1 VPTVDITLRWADG
14 TRQTGESPSRAIER
28 FIVAGGAYPRDELRR
43 RLADGLQAASDRV
56 RERYGMA
63 CTAAAA
69 QAQEFEA
76 GALEHGVGPEAI
88 CRVEA
93 VAVSPARP
101 RFPPRELSGHVPVV
115 VIGGGQAGLSVSHG
129 LSEAGLEHVVLERKR
144 VACNWID
151 QRWDAFCLVTPNRQ
165 CRLPGYPYRGDED
178 HGFMLRDEI
187 ADYVRGFAD
196 SFDPPVQEGVAVRRV
211 ALEPEGGFV
220 LETTHGSLSADQ
232 VVLAVGGYH
241 RPKLPGL
248 AERLSATVTQLHSST
263 YRNPESL
270 PDGAVLV
277 IGSGQSGAQIAED
290 LALAGREVHL
300 AVGSAPRVARFY
312 RGRDCIDWLED
323 MGHYDMA
330 IEDHPEGL
338 AARHE
343 PNHYM
348 TGRGGGRDIDL
359 RAHARDG
366 MHLHGRLAS
375 VSGSGRLTFAPDLV
389 RNLDGADA
397 TAERIKDRIDGWIAE
412 QGIDAPRE
420 ARYEAVWAPEDDGS
434 TPLDLASANV
444 RTVIWATGFV
454 SDWSF
459 VDAPAFDGRGYP
471 TNVRGVTAVDG
482 LYVLGLPWLHTWGS
496 GRFAGIAR
504 DAQFIVERI
513 LEHPTVAADPGV
525 NPRHVPVA

>member
-1 VPTVDITLRWADG
+1 MPTVDIAIRWADG
-14 TRQTGESPSRAIER
+14 TLQTGESPSRAIER

-43 RLADGLQAASDRV
+43 RLSDGLQAASDRV

-69 QAQEFEA
+69 EAQEFEA
-76 GALEHGVGPEAI
+76 GALEHGGGPEAI
-88 CRVEA
+88 GRVER
-93 VAVSPARP
+93 VAVSEPRP
-101 RFPPRELSGHVPVV
+101 HRASDELPGHVPVA
-115 VIGGGQAGLSVSHG
+115 VIGGGQAGLSVSRH
-129 LSEAGLEHVVLERKR
+129 LSDAGVEHVVLERKR

-151 QRWDAFCLVTPNRQ
+151 QRWDSFCLVTPNWQ
-165 CRLPGYPYRGDED
+165 CQLPGYPYAGGDD
-178 HGFMLRDEI
+178 DGFMLRDEI
-187 ADYVRGFAD
+187 VDYVRGFAA
-196 SFDPPVQEGVAVRRV
+196 SFDPPVHEGVAVQRV
-211 ALEPEGGFV
+211 ALAPEGGYV
-220 LETTHGSLSADQ
+220 IDSTHGSLTADQ

-241 RPKLPGL
+241 RPKLPRM
-248 AERLSATVTQLHSST
+248 AERLPPSVSQLHSST
-263 YRNPESL
+263 YTNPDSV

-312 RGRDCIDWLED
+312 RGRDSIAWLSD

-330 IEDHPEGL
+330 ITDHPEGL

-359 RAHARDG
+359 RAHAAAG
-366 MHLHGRLAS
+366 MHVHGRLAS
-375 VSGSGRLTFAPDLV
+375 TGPVLSFAADLAA
-389 RNLDGADA
+389 NLDGADA
-397 TAERIKDRIDGWIAE
+397 TAERIKDRIDSWIDA
-412 QGIDAPRE
+412 QGIDAPTE
-420 ARYEAVWAPEDDGS
+420 ARYQPIWAPDGDGS
-434 TPLDLASANV
+434 EPLDLAAENV
-444 RTVIWATGFV
+444 HTVIWATGFV

-459 VDAPAFDGRGYP
+459 VEAPAFDGRGYP
-471 TNVRGVTAVDG
+471 VNVRGVTAVPG

-504 DAQFIVERI
+504 DAAYVSERV
-513 LEHPTVAADPGV
+513 LE
-525 NPRHVPVA
+525 RLEVPVRAAA